1 MPKPAAARIYCD
13 RGTAPPAGKA
23 AASAVIFGYSS
34 LYPPDDV
41 ERTLPDAAA
50 ARALLAERRPDILA
64 FVQRRRS
71 RLLAHFGAEQAE
83 LLDRTA
89 DAFVLGTARLGLRH
103 GRFGN
108 DQHAYHNEEHV
119 LELAQRRF
127 NAYESQL
134 GLAAL
139 PLADWVV
146 LALFAACHD
155 LRQREPLDVP
165 GPVDGNE
172 AASMAEALRILDV
185 CGFDRERDRPLYVAL
200 ELAIAGST
208 FGLNA
213 RPLENSAEAAIGG
226 GALARYLPGLLD
238 QTVPDWR
245 GDAVIEHAL
254 ILARIAA
261 DLDTANAGESFAEL
275 ADSAIRLCREREMRE
290 RRALDS
296 HESAQPCLDFLTRGQ
311 EKFFFELHHFCSR
324 EGERVFGPG
333 KAANAPHVR
342 AVSAALREHFAATP
356 PVSGA
361 AVIEAY
367 RVLAG
372 C

>member
-1 MPKPAAARIYCD
+1 M
-13 RGTAPPAGKA
+13 
-23 AASAVIFGYSS
+23 IFGYAS

-41 ERTLPDAAA
+41 ERALPDAAT
-50 ARALLAERRPDILA
+50 ARTLLQDRRPDILA
-64 FVQRRRS
+64 FVDRRRQ
-71 RLLAHFGAEQAE
+71 RLFAHFGAETAG

-103 GRFGN
+103 GNFGN
-108 DQHAYHNEEHV
+108 DLHAYHNEAHI

-127 NAYESQL
+127 NAYENQL

-155 LRQREPLDVP
+155 LRQREALDVP

-172 AASMAEALRILDV
+172 AASMAEALRILDA
-185 CGFDRERDRPLYVAL
+185 CGFDRQRERPLYVAL

-245 GDAVIEHAL
+245 GDAVVEHAL

-296 HESAQPCLDFLTRGQ
+296 AESAQPCLDFLTRGQ

-333 KAANAPHVR
+333 KVANASHVR
-342 AVSAALREHFAATP
+342 AVSAALREHFATTP
-356 PVSGA
+356 PATGA